1 MMRVFKTALAI
12 SISLVAMPLAAQTG
26 PQQRTISI
34 QFTGVVTN
42 EISDTIKVRQP
53 DGSFST
59 FTGPVPDYPYK
70 KGDSV
75 TIGYNTIVP
84 TKAYYDEAYRGQIAA
99 DGIYRIQVIGTNN
112 GSLTTFGQA
121 RNFDVSGPISP
132 VPSNGQP
139 LGLGGMIIVYDS
151 NKDSYS
157 LELPGGAWSAS
168 KFDAPGYNYDPATGR
183 LTPSQT
189 SCLDGT
195 GGSCVRTGDGGFAL
209 TGDQRSVS
217 ANNIP
222 IYNTAGALPENA
234 GRTGGFSL
242 LFAGI
247 WNLPFFG
254 SGGGDPVDVPEPAS
268 VLFFGAGAGLLGWR
282 RRRALRKAG

>member
-1 MMRVFKTALAI
+1 MHIFGTALAI
-12 SISLVAMPLAAQTG
+12 SISLAAMPLAAQTG
-26 PQQRTISI
+26 PQQRTISV

-75 TIGYNTIVP
+75 TIGYNTVVP

-99 DGIYRIQVIGTNN
+99 DGIYRIQVSGPNNAGGGTP
-112 GSLTTFGQA
+112 FGLAQ
-121 RNFDVSGPISP
+121 NFDVSGPIKP
-132 VPSNGQP
+132 VANSGQP
-139 LGLGGMIIVYDS
+139 LGFSGMTIVYDS
-151 NKDSYS
+151 IKDNYS
-157 LELPGGAWSAS
+157 LELPRGTWNAAL
-168 KFDAPGYNYDPATGR
+168 FDAPGYNYDPATGR
-183 LTPSQT
+183 LTSSKT

-195 GGSCVRTGDGGFAL
+195 GGSCERTGDGGFAL

-222 IYNTAGALPENA
+222 IYNIAGALPENA
-234 GRTGGFSL
+234 GRTGLFSL
-242 LFAGI
+242 LFAGS

-282 RRRALRKAG
+282 RRRALRKAA